1 MNNLSGSWLWYLMRA
16 SGVVS
21 LILFSVVVA
30 LGIAAT
36 ARVRLRGLPRFATAA
51 LHGSLA
57 LLSVVFLA
65 IHVGTALAD
74 PYAQV
79 RVVDAVVP
87 FTARTHAL
95 ALGLG
100 VLSADLIVA
109 LIATSLL
116 RHRIGLRTWRSIH
129 LVAYLSWPIAVL
141 HTLGEGSDTSQPWM
155 LAVLV
160 CSIGLVAVSVIARLL
175 GRGDPTRPPAA
186 GRRFSVPAV
195 ATPER
200 GSRLHS
206 DPR

>member
-1 MNNLSGSWLWYLMRA
+1 MSNLSGSWLWYLMRA

-21 LILFSVVVA
+21 LILFSLVFA

-65 IHVGTALAD
+65 IHVGTAVFD
-74 PYAQV
+74 PYAEVQL
-79 RVVDAVVP
+79 VDAIVP
-87 FTARTHAL
+87 FTARSHAL

-109 LIATSLL
+109 LIVTSLL

-141 HTLGEGSDTSQPWM
+141 HTLGEGSDTRRPWM
-155 LAVLV
+155 VAVLV
-160 CSIGLVAVSVIARLL
+160 CSIGLVTLSVIARVL
-175 GRGDPTRPPAA
+175 GRADPARPPAA

-195 ATPER
+195 ATPEQ
-200 GSRLHS
+200 GARLHS